1 MSAQRP
7 LSKRVV
13 SGIKPTGNLH
23 LGNYLGAVK
32 QWVAMQDA
40 IQAEGGETLYFIA
53 DLHGLTEF
61 IAPDELRANTIEMTA
76 TMIAAGIDPD
86 RSILFNQARVPA
98 HSELSWLLNNV
109 ARVGWLNRMTQFK
122 DKAGKNREGA
132 SVGLY
137 DYPVLMA
144 ADVLLYNA
152 THVPVGEDQKQH
164 LELARD
170 IATKFNTDYG
180 VELFTLPEP
189 LVSAAAP
196 RIMSLRDAS
205 AKMSKSNPS
214 EQSVVKLI
222 DSDETIADKFRK
234 AKTDPDL
241 LPATVEELAER
252 PEARNLLTI
261 FAALADRTP
270 QDVLSDYAGKGF
282 GAFKPDLADLAVAKL
297 GPIRNEMVRLL
308 DDRSAIDAILNKG
321 AEKARDLAAPVLQ
334 QAQEAMGLML

>member
-1 MSAQRP
+1 M
-7 LSKRVV
+7 RVI

-32 QWVAMQDA
+32 QWVAMQDE
-40 IQAEGGETLYFIA
+40 IQAQGGETMYFIA

-61 IAPDELRANTIEMTA
+61 IAPAELRANTIEMTA
-76 TMIAAGIDPD
+76 TLVAAGIDPE
-86 RSILFNQARVPA
+86 RSILFNQTRVPA
-98 HSELSWLLNNV
+98 HSELAWLLNNV

-144 ADVLLYNA
+144 ADVLLYNG

-170 IATKFNTDYG
+170 IATKFNLDYG
-180 VELFTLPEP
+180 VELFTQPEP
-189 LVSAAAP
+189 LISKAAP

-214 EQSVVKLI
+214 EQSVVKLV
-222 DSDETIADKFRK
+222 DPDEVIAEKFRK
-234 AKTDPDL
+234 AKTDPEA
-241 LPATVEELAER
+241 LPDSWEALEGR
-252 PEARNLLTI
+252 PEAKNLVTI

-270 QDVLSDYAGKGF
+270 ESVVAEFAGQGF
-282 GAFKPDLADLAVAKL
+282 GQFKPALADLAVAKL
-297 GPIRNEMVRLL
+297 GPIRDEMLRLL
-308 DDRSAIDAILNKG
+308 NDRGAIDAILARG
-321 AEKARDLAAPVLQ
+321 AEKARDLAAPVLAE
-334 QAQEAMGLML
+334 AQKAMGLLA

>member
-1 MSAQRP
+1 MTNM
-7 LSKRVV
+7 RVL
-13 SGIKPTGNLH
+13 SGIKPTGDLH

-32 QWVAMQDA
+32 QWVAMQDEV
-40 IQAEGGETLYFIA
+40 QASGGETMYFIA

-61 IAPDELRANTIEMTA
+61 IAPAQMTANTVEMTA
-76 TMIAAGIDPD
+76 TLIAAGIDPA
-86 RSILFNQARVPA
+86 RSIVFNQARVAA
-98 HSELSWLLNNV
+98 HSELAWLLNNV

-164 LELARD
+164 LELTRD
-170 IATKFNTDYG
+170 IATKFNTDFD

-189 LVSAAAP
+189 LVSKAAP
-196 RIMSLRDAS
+196 RIMSLRDAT

-214 EQSVVKLI
+214 EQSLVKLV

-241 LPATVEELAER
+241 LPATLDELEGR
-252 PEARNLLTI
+252 GEARNLLTI
-261 FAALADRTP
+261 FAALADRDA
-270 QDVLSDYAGKGF
+270 QDVLGDYAGKGF
-282 GAFKPDLADLAVAKL
+282 GQFKPDLADLAVAKL
-297 GPIRNEMVRLL
+297 GPIRDEMVRLL
-308 DDRSAIDAILNKG
+308 NDRSAIDAILRDG
-321 AEKARDLAAPVLQ
+321 AERAAALAAPTLRR
-334 QAQEAMGLML
+334 AQEAMGLLI

>member
-1 MSAQRP
+1 M
-7 LSKRVV
+7 RVV

-32 QWVAMQDA
+32 QWVAMQDGV
-40 IQAEGGETLYFIA
+40 QSGGGETMYFIA
-53 DLHGLTEF
+53 DLHALTEWVDP
-61 IAPDELRANTIEMTA
+61 ADLRAQTIEMTA
-76 TMIAAGIDPD
+76 TLVAAGIDPD
-86 RSILFNQARVPA
+86 RSTLFNQARVPA
-98 HSELSWLLNNV
+98 HSELAWLLNNV

-144 ADVLLYNA
+144 ADVLLYAA

-170 IATKFNTDYG
+170 IATKFNADYG
-180 VELFTLPEP
+180 VDLFTLPEP

-196 RIMSLRDAS
+196 RIMSLRDAT

-214 EQSVVKLI
+214 EQSVVRLV
-222 DSDETIADKFRK
+222 DSDETIAEKFRK

-241 LPATVEELAER
+241 LPATLAELAGR
-252 PEARNLLTI
+252 AEATNLITI
-261 FAALADRTP
+261 FAALADRAP
-270 QDVLSDYAGKGF
+270 QDVLSDYAGRGF
-282 GAFKPDLADLAVAKL
+282 GAFKPALADLAVAKL
-297 GPIRNEMVRLL
+297 APIRDEMVRLL
-308 DDRSAIDAILNKG
+308 ADEPAIDAILDRG
-321 AEKARDLAAPVLQ
+321 AARARALAAPMLTAV
-334 QAQEAMGLML
+334 QEALGLLV

>member
-1 MSAQRP
+1 MA
-7 LSKRVV
+7 KRVV

-32 QWVAMQDA
+32 QWVAQQNA

-53 DLHGLTEF
+53 DLHGLTEW
-61 IAPDELRANTIEMTA
+61 IAPADLRAHTIEMTA
-76 TMIAAGIDPD
+76 TLVAAGIDPD

-98 HSELSWLLNNV
+98 HSEMAWLLNNV

-144 ADVLLYNA
+144 ADVLLYNT

-170 IATKFNTDYG
+170 IATKFNGDYATD
-180 VELFTLPEP
+180 LFTLPEP

-222 DSDETIADKFRK
+222 DSDEVIADKFRK
-234 AKTDPDL
+234 AKTDPAV
-241 LPATVEELAER
+241 LPASIEELAER

-261 FAALADRTP
+261 FAALADQTP
-270 QDVLSDYAGKGF
+270 ADVLADYAGKGF
-282 GAFKPDLADLAVAKL
+282 GAFKPDLADLAVATL
-297 GPIRNEMVRLL
+297 GPIRDEMVRLL
-308 DDRSAIDAILNKG
+308 DDRSAIDAILEKG
-321 AEKARDLAAPVLQ
+321 ADKARALAVPVLRK
-334 QAQEAMGLML
+334 AQEAMGLVL

>member
-1 MSAQRP
+1 MT
-7 LSKRVV
+7 KRVV
-13 SGIKPTGNLH
+13 SGIKPTGDLH

-32 QWVAMQDA
+32 QWVAQQDA

-53 DLHGLTEF
+53 DLHGLTEW
-61 IAPDELRANTIEMTA
+61 IAPADLRANTIEMTA
-76 TMIAAGIDPD
+76 TLVAAGIDPD

-98 HSELSWLLNNV
+98 HSEMAWLLNNV

-144 ADVLLYNA
+144 ADVLLYNT
-152 THVPVGEDQKQH
+152 THVPVGDDQKQH

-170 IATKFNTDYG
+170 IATKFNGDYATD
-180 VELFTLPEP
+180 LFTLPEP

-222 DSDETIADKFRK
+222 DPDEVIADKFRK
-234 AKTDPDL
+234 AKTDPDV

-270 QDVLSDYAGKGF
+270 ADVLADYAGKGF
-282 GAFKPDLADLAVAKL
+282 GAFKPDLADLAVATL

-308 DDRSAIDAILNKG
+308 DDRSAIDAILEKG
-321 AEKARDLAAPVLQ
+321 AEKARALAVPVLRR
-334 QAQEAMGLML
+334 AQEAMGLVL